1 MKFLGFQWLG
11 HVEITLLRW
20 RISYCIW
27 LFLQVRKS
35 TVPTR
40 FLDFFSN
47 IFLIWSVLLW
57 PIYRVTQEAASFFF
71 FLTLQYCIG
80 FAIHL
85 HESATG
91 VHMFPILNPLPPSSL
106 YHPSGS
112 SQCTSPII
120 LYPASN
126 LWGQNVRRL
135 CHRSRLLCKLL
146 CHLGHVTQ
154 QMQWSLKCWQ
164 IGMLFGAFGRSL

>member
-1 MKFLGFQWLG
+1 M
-11 HVEITLLRW
+11 
-20 RISYCIW
+20 
-27 LFLQVRKS
+27 
-35 TVPTR
+35 PTR

-91 VHMFPILNPLPPSSL
+91 VHMFPILNPPPTFLPVPSLWVIPVHQPHHPVSCIEPVGPECEETVPQVQAAVQAALSL
-106 YHPSGS
+106 GPCDPADAVVLEVLADRDAVWSFRQVLIGES
-112 SQCTSPII
+112 WVSP
-120 LYPASN
+120 
-126 LWGQNVRRL
+126 
-135 CHRSRLLCKLL
+135 
-146 CHLGHVTQ
+146 VTQ
-154 QMQWSLKCWQ
+154 
-164 IGMLFGAFGRSL
+164 